1 MNQDLELT
9 SAEVAKWHAY
19 IDQLTAKYA
28 VTNATK

>member
-9 SAEVAKWHAY
+9 PAEVAKWCAY
-19 IDQLTAKYA
+19 IDQLTEEYR